1 MHWLDEKYRIKDFAN
16 RCDSSSQKKR
26 KNACGSS
33 RGYSARNNPVSKPWK
48 PICAEVDEVNQLL
61 ARDAQKNGGVF
72 AAILLP

>member
-1 MHWLDEKYRIKDFAN
+1 MHWLDEKYRIKDSPIVAILH
-16 RCDSSSQKKR
+16 RKKTR
-26 KNACGSS
+26 HASGSS